1 MTMSQ
6 RMWMREQERKKRERI
21 RRARRRRNCAIIVV
35 LLAIISVVF
44 IVASMNDNKTN
55 TAKNEPVAE
64 YTQAPD
70 FDRSVAQN
78 PYITTR
84 AVEDIKL
91 FFFQNS
97 AFAGGAVADTI
108 GMYGILEDAKF
119 YSNVNADLDN
129 VYTLTTTGSTT
140 SIVEQFKSKNFKK
153 VFLSFGENELEN
165 GNSADFKIKYRD
177 LINKIKEYQPNVT
190 IYLIS
195 IPPIT
200 AEASER
206 NVNGI
211 TMSRILS
218 YNRQI
223 KTLAVEED
231 LYFVDSIDALGDN
244 KDFLPSGVSVDGVNL
259 NKPAVIDL
267 LYYITKEAY
276 IPTRQDLEAD
286 EEYEEDEADEEE
298 VSAVTEGATEETDKP
313 SVTQKPDG
321 NEVNVLKDSV
331 IRQNEG

>member
-1 MTMSQ
+1 MS
-6 RMWMREQERKKRERI
+6 REKWMREQERKKRERQ
-21 RRARRRRNCAIIVV
+21 RKARQRRNCAIIVI
-35 LLAIISVVF
+35 LLAVVSVIV
-44 IVASMNDNKTN
+44 IVASMNNSKTVKTQN
-55 TAKNEPVAE
+55 EQTAEF
-64 YTQAPD
+64 TQSPD
-70 FDRSVAQN
+70 FNRNVAQN

-84 AVEDIKL
+84 TVEDIKTS
-91 FFFQNS
+91 FFQDS

-108 GMYGILEDAKF
+108 GMYGVIGDAKF

-129 VYTLTTTGSTT
+129 IYTMTTAGSTT

-153 VFLSFGENELEN
+153 VFLTFGENELAK
-165 GNSADFKIKYRD
+165 GNPADFKIKYRD
-177 LINKIKEYQPNVT
+177 LIDKIREYQPNVT

-195 IPPIT
+195 IPPVT

-206 NVNGI
+206 NVDGV

-231 LYFVDSIDALGDN
+231 LYFIDSIDALGDN
-244 KDFLPSGVSVDGVNL
+244 KDFLPSGVSIDGINL

-276 IPTRQDLEAD
+276 IPTRQDLED
-286 EEYEEDEADEEE
+286 DDKYEEED
-298 VSAVTEGATEETDKP
+298 AVTEETTSTETTAEETQKP
-313 SVTQKPDG
+313 SATKKPDG

-331 IRQNEG
+331 IKQNEG